1 MQRAL
6 WLLGHRRA
14 LLWDK
19 SQGAG
24 QEITHSASRAWIRP
38 MAIYQRRR
46 QQAAL
51 DYSHCQVCYERL
63 GCQDSDLAV
72 RACLDVDL
80 QPLGSAEEHH
90 SNEEAKYPLR
100 HPL

>member
-1 MQRAL
+1 MRTEQQGDREADEHDREKPEVPRPVAAQRSPPGLEERPADRVLRGEMQRAL

-14 LLWDK
+14 QLWDM

-46 QQAAL
+46 QQAVL
-51 DYSHCQVCYERL
+51 DYSHC
-63 GCQDSDLAV
+63 
-72 RACLDVDL
+72 
-80 QPLGSAEEHH
+80 
-90 SNEEAKYPLR
+90 
-100 HPL
+100 